1 MGLTSNQY
9 FLFEESIK
17 TTNGDKLFRRPKFR
31 LGPKDRRNFDPGK
44 RPPEFRPGAK
54 DRRNFDPGK
63 RPPEFRP
70 GPKDRRNFDPGQ
82 KTAGISARVEIPA
95 VFWPE
100 PKLI

>member
-54 DRRNFDPGK
+54 DRRNFDPG
-63 RPPEFRP
+63 
-70 GPKDRRNFDPGQ
+70 RNSG
-82 KTAGISARVEIPA
+82 GHLARAQIDLIFVIMINEINLGS
-95 VFWPE
+95 VR
-100 PKLI
+100 